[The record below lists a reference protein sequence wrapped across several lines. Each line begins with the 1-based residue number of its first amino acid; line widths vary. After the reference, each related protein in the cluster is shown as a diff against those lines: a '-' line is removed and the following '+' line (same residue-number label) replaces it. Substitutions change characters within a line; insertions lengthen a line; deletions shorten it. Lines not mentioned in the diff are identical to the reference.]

1 MDYDVAVIGAGPAGA
16 AAARNVALKG
26 LSVVIIEKQAVPR
39 TKPCAGLVSKKAL
52 QELDFELPEE
62 LTAQK
67 IKGVKM
73 VDREFNEFTE
83 KTSRV
88 IGRTVKRS
96 EFDAYL
102 TLKAREAGAELKDST
117 QLLNF
122 KEEDEQIILDTS
134 QGQITARFLI
144 GADGVYS
151 RTAKIS
157 AIRKKWR
164 RWDLGFTLYMDLPL
178 EGPVESID
186 PEVAE
191 LHCVSYPFSLGW
203 LFHHENYLNI
213 GIGTSKLVDKKSIPV
228 FHAWLDRLCREKK
241 LPLKDY
247 KTQGYYLPAGGFK
260 RTITRGKVY
269 LAGDAAGFVDSFSGE
284 GIYFALKSGRYIAE
298 EIATGLEE
306 NRIEQIGFRYTNRC
320 YQDFLKEFRLSLAV
334 AIFLGKKVVPFQFVR
349 YNPFLVRCIADIMEN
364 TGGYEIML
372 KEIGSKFPQMVT
384 RFAQGKLGTQ
394 NRRM

>member
-16 AAARNVALKG
+16 AAARNAALKG
-26 LSVVIIEKQAVPR
+26 LSVVMIEKQAVPR
-39 TKPCAGLVSKKAL
+39 MKPCAGLVSQKAL
-52 QELDFELPEE
+52 QELDFDLPEE

-83 KTSRV
+83 KTSRI

-117 QLLNF
+117 QLMSF
-122 KEEDEQIILDTS
+122 REEDQKIVLDTS
-134 QGQITARFLI
+134 QGQITARFII

-157 AIRKKWR
+157 GIRKKWR

-178 EGPVESID
+178 EGPVEGID

-213 GIGTSKLVDKKSIPV
+213 GIGTSKLVDKKSIAV
-228 FHAWLDRLCREKK
+228 FHTWLDRLCRQKN
-241 LPLKDY
+241 LPLKEY

-260 RTITRGKVY
+260 RTITSGRVY

-284 GIYFALKSGRYIAE
+284 GIYFALKSGRFIAE
-298 EIATGLEE
+298 EIALGLKE
-306 NRIEQIGFRYTNRC
+306 NGIEQIGSRYTKRC

-334 AIFLGKKVVPFQFVR
+334 AIFLGKKVIPFQFVR
-349 YNPFLVRCIADIMEN
+349 HNPFLVRYIANIMEN

-372 KEIGSKFPQMVT
+372 KEIGLKFPKILSS
-384 RFAQGKLGTQ
+384 FARGKYGPQ
-394 NRRM
+394 KS